1 MKILDIALKDLK
13 RSFRSSFAV
22 GMMLVAPLLV
32 IGLIYL
38 AFGGMSSGTQT
49 ILPAIKVGLVIAD
62 RLPEGSPLKDSL
74 GVSLRS
80 MFYDESVKS
89 WITARDYADEA
100 SARAAVDRQ
109 EIGVA
114 VIIPQNLTES
124 VFAAKNDSQVLIISD
139 PTLTV
144 GPQIVENMVA
154 MLLDGVTSGGVAMQT
169 LAERHADFLAANG
182 TALDPA
188 KTPALMERYSSW
200 YAGFQRNLVH
210 HPDQAALVMVAP
222 AAQGTS
228 ESPLQKMLAQM
239 FAGQMI
245 FFAFFTGANA
255 MLSILR
261 EDEEG
266 TLARMFTTPTSRT
279 SVLAGKFLAVFLTV
293 IVQGL
298 VLMVVAH
305 YAFGINWGAP
315 AAVALALIG
324 QVFAATGLGVLLIA
338 FVKTSRQAGPVL
350 GGGLTALGM
359 LGGLFT
365 SGASMPESF
374 KQLANFTPQGWVFKA
389 WQVAL
394 DGQPLTDISLP
405 FIVLLV
411 MSIVMFVIGAQ
422 MFKKRYT

>member
-49 ILPAIKVGLVIAD
+49 TLPAIKVGLVNAD
-62 RLPEGSPLKDSL
+62 RLPAGSPLKDSL

-89 WITARDYADEA
+89 WITAHDYADEA

-114 VIIPQNLTES
+114 VIIPENLTEN
-124 VFAAKNDSQVLIISD
+124 VLAAKNDSQVLIISD

-169 LAERHADFLAANG
+169 LIERAQTNG
-182 TALDPA
+182 AALDQA
-188 KTPALMERYSSW
+188 KVPALMQPYNSW
-200 YAGFQRNLVH
+200 YTDFQRNLFH
-210 HPDQAALVMVAP
+210 HPDKAALVMVAP

-228 ESPLQKMLAQM
+228 ESPMQKMLAQM

-293 IVQGL
+293 SVQGL
-298 VLMVVAH
+298 VLMIVAH

-315 AAVALALIG
+315 AAIALALIG

-338 FVKTSRQAGPVL
+338 FVKTSKQAGPVL

-365 SGASMPESF
+365 AGTSMPESF

-389 WQVAL
+389 WHVAL
-394 DGQPLTDISLP
+394 DGQPLTDLSLP
-405 FIVLLV
+405 FVVLLL

-422 MFKKRYT
+422 MFKKRYA